1 MRLASYNV
9 ENLFD
14 RARAM
19 NQNEWRAGKP
29 VLEKFAELNALLGQ
43 AEYTEAMKKQMVEL
57 MVALGLQKSDTGP
70 FVLLRRNRGKTVDP
84 THRQQRHSHYR
95 QWPC

>member
-19 NQNEWRAGKP
+19 NQNEWREGKP
-29 VLEKFAELNALLGQ
+29 TLEKFAQLNALLGQ
-43 AEYTEAMKKQMVEL
+43 VEYSDATKKQMVEL
-57 MVALGLQKSDTGP
+57 MEALGLQKSDTGP
-70 FVLLRRNRGKTVDP
+70 LLSSGVTGA
-84 THRQQRHSHYR
+84 S
-95 QWPC
+95 C

>member
-19 NQNEWRAGKP
+19 NQNEWREGKP
-29 VLEKFAELNALLGQ
+29 TLEKIRP
-43 AEYTEAMKKQMVEL
+43 TECTAG
-57 MVALGLQKSDTGP
+57 AGGI
-70 FVLLRRNRGKTVDP
+70 
-84 THRQQRHSHYR
+84 QR
-95 QWPC
+95 CD